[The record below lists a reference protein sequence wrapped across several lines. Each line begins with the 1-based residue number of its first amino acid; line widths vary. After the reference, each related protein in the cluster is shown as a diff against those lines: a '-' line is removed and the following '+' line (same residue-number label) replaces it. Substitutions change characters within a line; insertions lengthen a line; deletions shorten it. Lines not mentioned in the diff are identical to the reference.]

1 MAKPDCKGG
10 QNVRLW
16 HIKSRYLPNAVSQSL
31 RIQLTLNSLIRT
43 PVLLTALA
51 PKKPLLTKRRE
62 PKPPNS
68 ACAEF
73 GTQIA
78 GFKGGKTFQGE
89 NPGKLPPQ
97 NPGKQSQK
105 AHISGRLPKAPEGG
119 LCLTAGAA
127 GQKNRNRPFFGQSL
141 FLEPGKDIC
150 PG

>member
-1 MAKPDCKGG
+1 M
-10 QNVRLW
+10 
-16 HIKSRYLPNAVSQSL
+16 
-31 RIQLTLNSLIRT
+31 
-43 PVLLTALA
+43 A

-62 PKPPNS
+62 PKPTNS
-68 ACAEF
+68 AYAEF
-73 GTQIA
+73 ANQNA
-78 GFKGGKTFQGE
+78 GFIGGKTFQSE

-105 AHISGRLPKAPEGG
+105 AHISGRLSKAPGG

-127 GQKNRNRPFFGQSL
+127 GQKNRDRPFLGQSL